1 MPAVLVSP
9 ASVAKR
15 SGANQFDTSLS
26 VAMNEKAAPAPMTRR
41 ARLAVPAPVAPA
53 KSRLPSAATPTA
65 AASGR
70 CGPKR
75 STVRPTGICSSA

>member
-9 ASVAKR
+9 ASVANR
-15 SGANQFDTSLS
+15 SGANQFETSLS
-26 VAMNEKAAPAPMTRR
+26 EPMKEKAAPAPMTRR
-41 ARLAVPAPVAPA
+41 ARPAVPAPVDTE
-53 KSRLPSAATPTA
+53 KSTLPSAATNTA

-75 STVRPTGICSSA
+75 SRVNPTGICSSA